1 MSEAKRFVRIVANGT
16 KLSLPTPV
24 GKRLVGVELTDT
36 CNKVEPVNIKFN
48 LISLRK
54 LYNVNLI
61 FRAQRFHVGNGVK
74 FYSYRGLCPAVD
86 YDSLYLTV
94 DRIMN
99 IYLTL
104 GNATFSVF
112 SSVKTPMMK

>member
-54 LYNVNLI
+54 V
-61 FRAQRFHVGNGVK
+61 
-74 FYSYRGLCPAVD
+74 
-86 YDSLYLTV
+86 
-94 DRIMN
+94 
-99 IYLTL
+99 
-104 GNATFSVF
+104 
-112 SSVKTPMMK
+112 